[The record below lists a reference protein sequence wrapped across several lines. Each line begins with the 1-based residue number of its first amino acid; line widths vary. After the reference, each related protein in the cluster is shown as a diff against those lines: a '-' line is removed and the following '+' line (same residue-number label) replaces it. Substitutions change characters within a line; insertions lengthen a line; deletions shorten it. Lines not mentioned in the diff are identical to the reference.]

1 VVWTRLWCGGGAA
14 PGHEK
19 HQLKSSIDI
28 RQTFAA
34 STPVAV
40 FALGRDSV
48 ANETMVH
55 GEVDRMGVLGH
66 VRIGDTVI
74 PLHSEQ
80 WSSGLWTHKSACQRI
95 IAREHCEAD
104 SR

>member
-1 VVWTRLWCGGGAA
+1 MVWTRVWFGGGPA
-14 PGHEK
+14 PGHSK
-19 HQLKSSIDI
+19 KKQLSIDI
-28 RQTFAA
+28 CQTIAA

-40 FALGRDSV
+40 FALGRDSD
-48 ANETMVH
+48 ATETVVH
-55 GEVDRMGVLGH
+55 GEVARMGDLGN

-74 PLHSEQ
+74 PLNSEQ
-80 WSSGLWTHKSACQRI
+80 WSRGLWTHKPTCQRI

>member
-1 VVWTRLWCGGGAA
+1 VVWTRQWFGGGPA

-28 RQTFAA
+28 CQTFAA

-40 FALGRDSV
+40 FALGRDSD
-48 ANETMVH
+48 ATETVVH
-55 GEVDRMGVLGH
+55 GEVDRMGVLG
-66 VRIGDTVI
+66 RIGVTVI
-74 PLHSEQ
+74 PLNSEQ